1 MADVLL
7 RTVRDAG
14 RGLVF
19 WTAGIVLLVV
29 VTVSIYPSIE
39 GNADLTDAVENYP
52 KELTAFFG
60 GELDFAS
67 GAGYLNGEL
76 YSLMVP
82 LLLLVYGIGAGARA
96 IAGEEE
102 AGTLKLLLAHPL
114 RRRRVLLEKLGAAVV
129 LLAGLGAVVFLAVT
143 AASAVFGLDVGTA
156 DVAAATHGAVLL
168 AAAFAA
174 LALLVGAATGSRA
187 LAIGVAASLVI
198 ASYLLYG
205 LGNLVDALEP
215 VQALAPWDWYAG
227 GDQLRNGLD
236 WPGTLLLLG
245 SVVVLAGAAISAVR
259 AAGPLH
265 LGLRPTRKRS
275 SALP

>member
-1 MADVLL
+1 MPDVLL

-39 GNADLTDAVENYP
+39 GNADLTEAVENYP

-102 AGTLKLLLAHPL
+102 AGTLELLLAHPL

-129 LLAGLGAVVFLAVT
+129 LLAGLGAIVFLVVT
-143 AASAVFGLDVGTA
+143 GSSAVFGLDVGTA
-156 DVAAATHGAVLL
+156 DVAAATLGAVLL

-227 GDQLRNGLD
+227 GDQLRNG
-236 WPGTLLLLG
+236 PG
-245 SVVVLAGAAISAVR
+245 LARHRAPPRVRRRARRGGNSAVR
-259 AAGPLH
+259 AAGSLH

>member
-1 MADVLL
+1 MPDVLA

-39 GNADLTDAVENYP
+39 GNTDLTNAVEDYP
-52 KELTAFFG
+52 EELTAFFG

-102 AGTLKLLLAHPL
+102 AGTLDLLLSHPL
-114 RRRRVLLEKLGAAVV
+114 RRRRVLLEKLGAAVA
-129 LLAGLGAVVFLAVT
+129 LLAVLGVIVFLAVT
-143 AASAVFGLDVGTA
+143 LSSAVFGLDVGTA
-156 DVAAATHGAVLL
+156 DVAAATLGAVLL
-168 AAAFAA
+168 AALFAT
-174 LALLVGAATGSRA
+174 LALLVGSATGSRA

-205 LGNLVDALEP
+205 LANLVDALEP
-215 VQALAPWDWYAG
+215 VGSLAPWDWYAG
-227 GDQLRNGLD
+227 GDPLRNGPD
-236 WPGTLLLLG
+236 WSGTTLLLASIL
-245 SVVVLAGAAISAVR
+245 VLAGAAI
-259 AAGPLH
+259 PLFDRRD
-265 LGLRPTRKRS
+265 LST
-275 SALP
+275 